1 MLAQGQASTTT
12 SQEAINT
19 QSAPFLMKPNYTN
32 LNHASSSSTRNLV
45 GVASNNTK
53 GSNKEVL
60 HPNTLQM
67 PPQLSPKEE

>member
-19 QSAPFLMKPNYTN
+19 LSASFLMKPNYSN
-32 LNHASSSSTRNLV
+32 LNHPSSSSTRNII
-45 GVASNNTK
+45 VAAASTNTK

-60 HPNTLQM
+60 HPNT
-67 PPQLSPKEE
+67 PQLPTLTKEE